1 MIGGSPGGG
10 GRPQPRMGGGF
21 NAGMGGMGG
30 FSEHLDEDAMQ
41 QAMGQKQ
48 MAQQATS
55 QQSAIQAGQGGGK
68 AQSDFSQQQLQEMQA
83 AQGAHGEVAAKQ
95 KPPRAMGSITDEL
108 FKRPVQDIIEGIKSL
123 FDINAL
129 LGINLQHDTPQEQAR
144 KKQLH
149 QRWQQL
155 NQEQQQVA
163 QQKYQLE
170 MQKKQA
176 EEEEKQHRKQ
186 QEAAQSQTIQ
196 APSSPKKGPD
206 GGGGS
211 KKQKAVTKLQNDR
224 KSLSGPSS
232 SN

>member
-1 MIGGSPGGG
+1 MIGRGGA
-10 GRPQPRMGGGF
+10 QPRMGGGF

-30 FSEHLDEDAMQ
+30 FGEHLDENAMQ
-41 QAMGQKQ
+41 QALGQKQ
-48 MAQQATS
+48 LAQQSTS

-68 AQSDFSQQQLQEMQA
+68 AHTDFSQQQAEALHQA
-83 AQGAHGEVAAKQ
+83 QPNGAAVPASNTSREV
-95 KPPRAMGSITDEL
+95 GTLTEEL
-108 FKRPVQDIIEGIKSL
+108 LTRPVQDIAEGLMSF

-129 LGINLQHDTPQEQAR
+129 LGVNPQVDSPEEQAK

-163 QQKYQLE
+163 QQKYQQE

-176 EEEEKQHRKQ
+176 EEEEKQRIKQ
-186 QEAAQSQTIQ
+186 QEAAAASQTIQ
-196 APSSPKKGPD
+196 APSSPQKGPQ
-206 GGGGS
+206 GPGGS

-224 KSLSGPSS
+224 KQLGGPSS
-232 SN
+232 VN